1 MKTGPPLRKRTHW
14 QKSLSSLR
22 VRLDADEYFSVMTDR
37 RGNAGEP
44 LRVGWREWVRLT
56 DLGVAAIKAKIDT
69 GARTSALHAFAI
81 EPFRR
86 SGALWVRF
94 EVHPLQ
100 RSSSVKIKCEAKAV
114 DERAVRNSGGLVERR
129 YIIQTRLMLGDR
141 AWPIELAL
149 ANRDQMG
156 FRMLLGRT
164 ALEGRALI
172 EPGRSFLAG
181 HRPPRLRQ
189 WLAWIALE
197 PSKALP

>member
-1 MKTGPPLRKRTHW
+1 M
-14 QKSLSSLR
+14 
-22 VRLDADEYFSVMTDR
+22 RLA
-37 RGNAGEP
+37 
-44 LRVGWREWVRLT
+44 

-172 EPGRSFLAG
+172 EPGRSFSPGIGRRACANGSHGSRLSQARRCP
-181 HRPPRLRQ
+181 RPLSPEETGTLNEDRVARAQSASL
-189 WLAWIALE
+189 
-197 PSKALP
+197 

>member
-1 MKTGPPLRKRTHW
+1 M
-14 QKSLSSLR
+14 
-22 VRLDADEYFSVMTDR
+22 
-37 RGNAGEP
+37 
-44 LRVGWREWVRLT
+44 LRVGWREWVRLA

-86 SGALWVRF
+86 AGALWVRF

-100 RSSSVKIKCEAKAV
+100 RSSTVKVRCEAPAV
-114 DERAVRNSGGLVERR
+114 DERAVRNSGGQVERR
-129 YIIQTRLMLGDR
+129 YIINTLIMLGGR
-141 AWPIELAL
+141 SWPIELAL

-164 ALEGRALI
+164 ALDGRALI

-181 HRPPRLRQ
+181 QGVSQPRRKRKRLQ
-189 WLAWIALE
+189 LE
-197 PSKALP
+197 SSKALP

>member
-1 MKTGPPLRKRTHW
+1 MTNRR
-14 QKSLSSLR
+14 LS
-22 VRLDADEYFSVMTDR
+22 ADET
-37 RGNAGEP
+37 
-44 LRVGWREWVRLT
+44 LRVGWREWVRLA

-86 SGALWVRF
+86 AGALWVRF
-94 EVHPLQ
+94 EVHPIQ
-100 RSSSVKIKCEAKAV
+100 RSNAVKIQCEAPV
-114 DERAVRNSGGLVERR
+114 TDERAVRNSGGQVERR
-129 YIIQTRLMLGDR
+129 YIIETHLMLGDQS
-141 AWPIELAL
+141 WPIELAL

-181 HRPPRLRQ
+181 QRQPRHGQKRGRL
-189 WLAWIALE
+189 ALE
-197 PSKALP
+197 PRKALS

>member
-1 MKTGPPLRKRTHW
+1 MKTEPSVRKRTHW
-14 QKSLSSLR
+14 QKSLQSLR
-22 VRLDADEYFSVMTDR
+22 VRLGAQEHFNVMTDR
-37 RGNAGEP
+37 RGNADEA

-94 EVHPLQ
+94 DVHPLQ

-129 YIIQTRLMLGDR
+129 YIIQARLMLGDH

-149 ANRDQMG
+149 ANRDDLA
-156 FRMLLGRT
+156 LL
-164 ALEGRALI
+164 ALVGLGAGDHLDGVALLDTDLRHVRA
-172 EPGRSFLAG
+172 
-181 HRPPRLRQ
+181 PPARAR
-189 WLAWIALE
+189 
-197 PSKALP
+197 

>member
-1 MKTGPPLRKRTHW
+1 
-14 QKSLSSLR
+14 
-22 VRLDADEYFSVMTDR
+22 MTDR
-37 RGNAGEP
+37 RANASEM

-86 SGALWVRF
+86 SGALWLRF
-94 EVHPLQ
+94 EVHPIQ
-100 RSSSVKIKCEAKAV
+100 RSSAVKIKCEARSV
-114 DERAVRNSGGLVERR
+114 DERAVRNSGGQVERR
-129 YIIQTRLMLGDR
+129 YIIETKLMLGDR
-141 AWPIELAL
+141 VWPIELAL

-164 ALEGRALI
+164 ALDGRALI

-181 HRPPRLRQ
+181 HKPPSLRQ
-189 WLAWIALE
+189 WLAWVGVE
-197 PSKALP
+197 PRKAVP

>member
-1 MKTGPPLRKRTHW
+1 M
-14 QKSLSSLR
+14 
-22 VRLDADEYFSVMTDR
+22 DR
-37 RGNAGEP
+37 RLEAGEK
-44 LRVGWREWVRLT
+44 LRVGWREWVRLA

-69 GARTSALHAFAI
+69 GARTSVLHAFAI

-86 SGALWVRF
+86 EDDLWVRF

-100 RSSSVKIKCEAKAV
+100 RSSAVRIKCEAPAV
-114 DERAVRNSGGLVERR
+114 GERAVRNSGGQVERR
-129 YIIQTRLMLGDR
+129 YIIETSLMIGER

-164 ALEGRALI
+164 ALDGKAVV
-172 EPGRSFLAG
+172 EPGRSYLVG

-189 WLAWIALE
+189 WLAWVGLE
-197 PSKALP
+197 PKKALP

>member
-1 MKTGPPLRKRTHW
+1 
-14 QKSLSSLR
+14 
-22 VRLDADEYFSVMTDR
+22 MTER
-37 RGNAGEP
+37 RGKPKES
-44 LRVGWREWVRLT
+44 LRVGWREWVRLA
-56 DLGVAAIKAKIDT
+56 DLGVGAIKAKIDT

-81 EPFRR
+81 EPFRK

-100 RSSSVKIKCEAKAV
+100 RSSAVRIGCEARAI
-114 DERAVRNSGGLVERR
+114 DERAVRNSGGQVERR
-129 YIIQTRLMLGDR
+129 YIIETRLMLGER
-141 AWPIELAL
+141 SWPIELAL
-149 ANRDQMG
+149 TNRDQMG

-181 HRPPRLRQ
+181 HRPPRLKQ